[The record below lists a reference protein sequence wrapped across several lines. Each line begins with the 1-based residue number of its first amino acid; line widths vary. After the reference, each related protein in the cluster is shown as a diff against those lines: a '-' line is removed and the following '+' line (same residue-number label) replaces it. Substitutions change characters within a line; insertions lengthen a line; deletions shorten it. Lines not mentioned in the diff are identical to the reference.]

1 MPPSER
7 FFIDPALIQAY
18 RETDY
23 IVHAGPDFV
32 LRIDR
37 PCPALAAYY
46 TRRHIAAACV
56 ITACNPFSQP
66 LPCAENQA
74 RQSRLEQVLQQ
85 AGWQSIPAV
94 GRHPTNGWPPEAG
107 CFVEDMGEEAAREW
121 GRIYEQN
128 AVVWCGKDA
137 IPRLL
142 MRR

>member
-1 MPPSER
+1 MPASDR

-23 IVHAGPDFV
+23 IVHAQPEFI
-32 LRIDR
+32 LRIDQ
-37 PCPALAAYY
+37 PCAALAAYY
-46 TRRHIAAACV
+46 ACRRIDAGCV
-56 ITACNPFSQP
+56 ITAFNPHSQP
-66 LPCAENQA
+66 LGDTENQA
-74 RQSRLEQVLQQ
+74 RQSRLEQALQQ
-85 AGWQSIPAV
+85 AGWQSLPAE

-107 CFVEDMGEEAAREW
+107 CFVEGMGEEAAREW
-121 GRIYEQN
+121 GRTYEQN